1 MVLGGKRAVIERRK
15 NETFCGLRVVAD
27 TGAQRVIIFHDLAA
41 TLGL

>member
-1 MVLGGKRAVIERRK
+1 
-15 NETFCGLRVVAD
+15 LRVVAD